1 MSSHGNITLK
11 HLEMIL
17 EYVAKRGSI
26 TNRECRELTGLSY
39 DQGIKIGSAM
49 CMLGML
55 KKHGEGS
62 VTKYVAPPTKVLLPP
77 AEGFHRGSRR

>member
-49 CMLGML
+49 CILGML
-55 KKHGEGS
+55 KRQGEGR
-62 VTKYVAPPTKVLLPP
+62 VTKYIAPPIKEILPQS
-77 AEGFHRGSRR
+77 EGFHRGSRR

>member
-17 EYVAKRGSI
+17 KYVAERGSI
-26 TNRECRELTGLSY
+26 TNRECRQLTGLSY

-49 CMLGML
+49 CTLGML

-62 VTKYVAPPTKVLLPP
+62 VTKYILPPKKISLLPV
-77 AEGFHRGSRR
+77 EGSHRGFRR